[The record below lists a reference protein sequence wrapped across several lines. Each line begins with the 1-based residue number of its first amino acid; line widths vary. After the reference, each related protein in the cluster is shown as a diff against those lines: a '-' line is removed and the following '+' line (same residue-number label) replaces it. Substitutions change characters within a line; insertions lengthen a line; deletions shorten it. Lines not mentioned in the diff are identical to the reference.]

1 MPLRKERLNHKGLWT
16 QEPLSHI
23 FMLGREQRAVERE
36 HFMTCTSFIKL
47 WKIAVYIFLIKRVQF
62 YVSLSVFSDSACMK

>member
-23 FMLGREQRAVERE
+23 FMLGREQRAMERAFYDLYFFHKTLE
-36 HFMTCTSFIKL
+36 NSSI
-47 WKIAVYIFLIKRVQF
+47 YIFLIKRVQF